1 MAAECTG
8 MKEVDPSELEEV
20 GYQRPPKSTQ
30 FQKGRSGNPRGRP
43 KNRKRGLPYD
53 HVLGQM
59 VTVRED
65 GREKRVT
72 AAEAFLLHL
81 TKKGLEGDGVSAR
94 SSLAALEGARSNR
107 IADGGHL
114 QITRIIFATFGPG
127 LALGNLG
134 MAVKRYGSDKE
145 KARWDLKAWI
155 VEAALARMGPNS
167 LTPDEQREVWN
178 ATYKTETV
186 KWPAWWTYRG

>member
-1 MAAECTG
+1 MT
-8 MKEVDPSELEEV
+8 MEVDPNELKEV
-20 GYQRPPKSTQ
+20 GYRRPPKTTR

-81 TKKGLEGDGVSAR
+81 TKKGLEGDSASAR
-94 SSLAALEGARSNR
+94 ASLAAIEAARSKR
-107 IADGGHL
+107 LVDDDHL
-114 QITRIIFATFGPG
+114 QITRIILMSFGPG
-127 LALGNLG
+127 VALGNLG
-134 MAVKRYGSDKE
+134 MGVKRYGSNKQ

-155 VEAALARMGPNS
+155 VEAALARMEPHS
-167 LTPDEQREVWN
+167 LTSDQQREV
-178 ATYKTETV
+178 
-186 KWPAWWTYRG
+186 